1 MTRMSDL
8 SLEEIR
14 HALTTAR
21 RLGIS
26 EVRLSKGE
34 ETFRARLAPDWEEE
48 PELTE
53 APSSQTAGPLRKA
66 VTAPVVGYFRPG
78 PQWILEGDVE
88 QGKPLAE
95 VTALGLS
102 NEVRSTMKGRLVELL
117 AEDGDPVEYGQILGW
132 VEE

>member
-26 EVRLSKGE
+26 EVRLSKGDD
-34 ETFRARLAPDWEEE
+34 TFRARLSSDWDEE
-48 PELTE
+48 PEMAEPPAAL
-53 APSSQTAGPLRKA
+53 AVGPLKKA

-78 PQWILEGDVE
+78 PQWTVDAEVE

-102 NEVRSTMKGRLVELL
+102 NEVRSPMKGRLVEVL
-117 AEDGDPVEYGQILGW
+117 AEDGDPVEFGQILGW

>member
-34 ETFRARLAPDWEEE
+34 ETFRARLAADWDEE
-48 PELTE
+48 PEVE
-53 APSSQTAGPLRKA
+53 DAPAAQTAGPLKKA
-66 VTAPVVGYFRPG
+66 VTAPVVGYFKPG
-78 PQWILEGDVE
+78 PQWTLEGEVE
-88 QGKPLAE
+88 QGRPLAE

-102 NEVRSTMKGRLVELL
+102 NEVRAPMKGRLVELL
-117 AEDGDPVEYGQILGW
+117 VEDGDPVEYGQVLGW